1 MGRKSTVAFLD
12 AAIVDE
18 VNKLVRGGK
27 TIDDIVNVL
36 RELGASVS
44 RSAVGRYVQ
53 SARESM
59 EKYRQAQEV
68 AKVWVDKLET
78 EPQGDVARLLPE
90 MLRAV
95 AFQSISQIGESDE
108 GIDPQGLMFLAKALK
123 DLSGAT
129 KGNLE
134 IELKL
139 REMRARAKAAAE
151 EVGQIGKKSGWS
163 EETINTLKAKFLGIT
178 DGPAK
183 LA

>member
-12 AAIVDE
+12 AGIVDE
-18 VNKLVRGGK
+18 VNRLVRGGK
-27 TIDDIVNVL
+27 TIDDILNAL
-36 RELGASVS
+36 RELGAEVS

-59 EKYRQAQEV
+59 EKYKQAQEV

-95 AFQSISQIGESDE
+95 AFSTISQLGESEE
-108 GIDPQGLMFLAKALK
+108 GANSQELMFLAKALK

-129 KGNLE
+129 KGNLD

-139 REMRARAKAAAE
+139 REVRARAKAAAE
-151 EVGQIGKKSGWS
+151 EVGKIGKKSGWS
-163 EETINTLKAKFLGIT
+163 EETIQTLKAKFLGIT
-178 DGPAK
+178 DGPKPA
-183 LA
+183 

>member
-18 VNKLVRGGK
+18 VNHLIRGGK
-27 TIDDIVNVL
+27 TIDDIVAVL
-36 RELGASVS
+36 RELGANVS

-68 AKVWVDKLET
+68 AKVWVDKLES

-95 AFQSISQIGESDE
+95 AFQTISQIGESDD
-108 GIDPQGLMFLAKALK
+108 GADPQGLMFLAKALK
-123 DLSGAT
+123 DLSSAT
-129 KGNLE
+129 KTNMDVE
-134 IELKL
+134 FL
-139 REMRARAKAAAE
+139 RRKVQTESKQAAADVE
-151 EVGQIGKKSGWS
+151 KTVRQAGLS
-163 EETINTLKAKFLGIT
+163 EDQVLTIRNRILGI
-178 DGPAK
+178 GEQK
-183 LA
+183 